1 MRLSLSSRLFR
12 VLKRRS
18 YTLSAAALSALLLLS
33 SCGGGSGG
41 GGGATAVSGQAIDAP
56 LTGATITVTLNAP
69 EGQTGAQI
77 LGTTT
82 ADSNGN
88 FTLTISFPN
97 TSAPV
102 FANAQTGPTVLS
114 SYLGPASTLAS
125 LSTLSTT
132 NVPNLAI
139 SQVTTAALAILAATN
154 QLSSLTP
161 TSYATL
167 LSNDRSDILA
177 VAAGIMAVADKY
189 CSLPRGDR
197 DTFEMGRSMVAGT
210 SAVSSSNTPTL
221 TNVATTLG
229 NSCSSSILSSLLQA
243 ISASQYWA
251 PELDLGDVVEN
262 IAPVVPAGTYHLQG
276 LIADTGISQNTP
288 ATSGTASPP
297 APFDDPSVSVSSS
310 GGITSK
316 DGNVSGQ
323 ITGNYLSLSLTTG
336 GATTT
341 YSGKTGLL
349 PSGFLSSTTAEGF
362 SLRTGG
368 QDGAGNFVKFDAV
381 LVPQGATPNWTGISG
396 SSEDGTG
403 CSSSIGFRMHGLGPI
418 VGGYTYNLCAT
429 TGTGTT
435 TSPDL
440 AITNGSTGEDD
451 FNTGSSASLSGTL
464 SLDTLT
470 VGTTSYPFILTAAS
484 VALGGVS
491 NGTTGTLDYVMGA
504 NEMIY
509 VVPSSSNTSN
519 FYNTAFLMNDNPLD
533 KLAENSQNSDH

>member
-69 EGQTGAQI
+69 EGQTGAQV

-177 VAAGIMAVADKY
+177 VAAGIMAVADNY

-229 NSCSSSILSSLLQA
+229 NSCSSSLLSSLLQA

-276 LIADTGISQNTP
+276 LTADTGISQNTP

-297 APFDDPSVSVSSS
+297 SPFDDPSVSVSSS

-323 ITGNYLSLSLTTG
+323 ITGNYLTLSLTTG

-341 YSGKTGLL
+341 YSGKVGLL

-403 CSSSIGFRMHGLGPI
+403 CSSSNAIGFRMHGLGPI
-418 VGGYTYNLCAT
+418 VGGNTYNLCAT
-429 TGTGTT
+429 TGNTAPFLT
-435 TSPDL
+435 
-440 AITNGSTGEDD
+440 ITNGSAGEDD
-451 FNTGSSASLSGTL
+451 FNTQSLSGAL
-464 SLDTLT
+464 SISMNTLT
-470 VGTTSYPFILTAAS
+470 EGTTSYPFILTAGS
-484 VALGGVS
+484 VSLGRGS
-491 NGTTGTLDYVMGA
+491 NGTLDYVMGA

-509 VVPSSSNTSN
+509 VVTS
-519 FYNTAFLMNDNPLD
+519 YNTAFLMNSNPLD

>member
-102 FANAQTGPTVLS
+102 FANAQTGSTVLS

-189 CSLPRGDR
+189 CSLPGGDR
-197 DTFEMGRSMVAGT
+197 DTFEMGQSMVAGT
-210 SAVSSSNTPTL
+210 SAVSSSNTTPTL
-221 TNVATTLG
+221 TNVSTTLG
-229 NSCSSSILSSLLQA
+229 NSCSSSNLSSLLSSLLQA

-276 LIADTGISQNTP
+276 LTADTGISQNNPSNSVPAATP
-288 ATSGTASPP
+288 S
-297 APFDDPSVSVSSS
+297 PFDDPSVSVSSS

-323 ITGNYLSLSLTTG
+323 ITGNYLTLSLTTG

-341 YSGKTGLL
+341 YSGKVGLL

-403 CSSSIGFRMHGLGPI
+403 CSQNTIGFRMHGLGPI
-418 VGGYTYNLCAT
+418 VGGNTYNLCAT
-429 TGTGTT
+429 TGNTAPFLT
-435 TSPDL
+435 
-440 AITNGSTGEDD
+440 ITNGSAGEDD
-451 FNTGSSASLSGTL
+451 FNTQSLSGTL
-464 SLDTLT
+464 SISMNTLT
-470 VGTTSYPFILTAAS
+470 EGTTSYPFILTAGS
-484 VALGGVS
+484 VSLGSGS
-491 NGTTGTLDYVMGA
+491 NGTLDYVMGA

-509 VVPSSSNTSN
+509 VVTS
-519 FYNTAFLMNDNPLD
+519 YNTAFLMNDNPLD

>member
-88 FTLTISFPN
+88 FTLNISFPN

-102 FANAQTGPTVLS
+102 FANAQTGSTVLS

-189 CSLPRGDR
+189 CSLPGGDR

-210 SAVSSSNTPTL
+210 SAVSSSNTTPTL

-229 NSCSSSILSSLLQA
+229 NSCSSSLLSSLLQA

-276 LIADTGISQNTP
+276 LTTDTGISQNTP
-288 ATSGTASPP
+288 SNSGTAAAPS
-297 APFDDPSVSVSSS
+297 PFDDPSVSVSSS

-323 ITGNYLSLSLTTG
+323 ITGNYLTLSLTTG

-403 CSSSIGFRMHGLGPI
+403 CSQNTIGFRMHGLGPI

-429 TGTGTT
+429 AGTGTT

-440 AITNGSTGEDD
+440 EITNGTTPGEDD
-451 FNTGSSASLSGTL
+451 FTSSSASLSGPL

-470 VGTTSYPFILTAAS
+470 EGTTSYPFILTAAS
-484 VALGGVS
+484 VSLGGGS
-491 NGTTGTLDYVMGA
+491 NGTLDYVMGA

-509 VVPSSSNTSN
+509 VISSGS
-519 FYNTAFLMNDNPLD
+519 YNTAFLMNDNPLD

>member
-88 FTLTISFPN
+88 FTLNISFPN

-102 FANAQTGPTVLS
+102 FANAQTGSTVLS

-189 CSLPRGDR
+189 CSLPGGDR
-197 DTFEMGRSMVAGT
+197 DTFEMAKSMLTGT
-210 SAVSSSNTPTL
+210 TVVSSSNTTPTL
-221 TNVATTLG
+221 TNVSNILRNSGT
-229 NSCSSSILSSLLQA
+229 SCSSSTLSSLLQA

-276 LIADTGISQNTP
+276 LIADTGISQNNP
-288 ATSGTASPP
+288 SNSGTASPP
-297 APFDDPSVSVSSS
+297 SPFDDPSVSVSSS

-323 ITGNYLSLSLTTG
+323 ITGNYLTLSLTTG

-341 YSGKTGLL
+341 YSGKVGLL

-403 CSSSIGFRMHGLGPI
+403 CSQNTIGFRMHGLGPI
-418 VGGYTYNLCAT
+418 VGGNTYNLCAT
-429 TGTGTT
+429 TGSTAPFLT
-435 TSPDL
+435 
-440 AITNGSTGEDD
+440 ITNGSAGEDD
-451 FNTGSSASLSGTL
+451 FNTQSLSGTL
-464 SLDTLT
+464 SISMNTLT
-470 VGTTSYPFILTAAS
+470 EGTTSYPFILTAGS
-484 VALGGVS
+484 VSLGSGS
-491 NGTTGTLDYVMGA
+491 NGTLDYVMGA

-509 VVPSSSNTSN
+509 VVTS
-519 FYNTAFLMNDNPLD
+519 YNTAFLMNSNPLD

>member
-69 EGQTGAQI
+69 EGQTGAQV

-88 FTLTISFPN
+88 FTLNISFPN

-102 FANAQTGPTVLS
+102 FANAQTGSTVLS

-189 CSLPRGDR
+189 CSLPGGDR

-210 SAVSSSNTPTL
+210 SAVSSSNTTPTL

-229 NSCSSSILSSLLQA
+229 NSCSSSNLSSLLSSLLQA

-276 LIADTGISQNTP
+276 LTADTGISQNNP
-288 ATSGTASPP
+288 SNSGTAFTPS
-297 APFDDPSVSVSSS
+297 PFDDPSVSVSSS

-323 ITGNYLSLSLTTG
+323 ITGNYLTLSLTTG

-341 YSGKTGLL
+341 YSGKVGLL

-381 LVPQGATPNWTGISG
+381 LVPQGGSPNWTGISG

-403 CSSSIGFRMHGLGPI
+403 CSSSNAIGFRMHGLGPI

-440 AITNGSTGEDD
+440 AITNGSAGEDD

-509 VVPSSSNTSN
+509 VVTS
-519 FYNTAFLMNDNPLD
+519 YNTAFLMNDNPLD